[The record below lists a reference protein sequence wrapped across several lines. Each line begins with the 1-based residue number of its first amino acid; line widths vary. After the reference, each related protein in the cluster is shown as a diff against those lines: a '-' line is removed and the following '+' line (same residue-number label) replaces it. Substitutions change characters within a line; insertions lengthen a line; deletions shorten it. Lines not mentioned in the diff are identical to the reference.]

1 MTIRTTVILIILTLI
16 FAVVFFYFLNQN
28 SKIAELAVTQ
38 DPVYISKTQKVFT
51 DKDKDIYLFI
61 KLNKVKKGENLKIS
75 WFKNTEDA
83 GKTLIQESNIIT
95 QEKGSGFVKISLLNK
110 NDRYEN
116 GSYELSV
123 SLNKNTERSLEFK
136 IE

>member
-83 GKTLIQESNIIT
+83 GKTLIQESNVIT

-116 GSYELSV
+116 GSYELFV
-123 SLNKNTERSLEFK
+123 SLNKNTERSLEFR